1 MTDEKNDAP
10 VGDKEFED
18 NTVSNFE
25 DYNDDEGGFYAGQEE
40 FDQSPVSVTVANVHG
55 KPIPYP
61 VRYSPHTVF
70 DNILRHNS
78 HSQYTGVMIC
88 GMSGTG
94 KTTLVNLMIHN
105 IVCVRGEEYVVRRFT
120 GEDLHRLDEIIASFQ
135 VGVNHIVV
143 FDDASYST
151 DDIDNK
157 TLKKLAYE
165 LTVIRHKVK
174 AKVISVMMIH
184 YSKAMFKFFRGVPF
198 SFFTSVNAEE
208 LGNYQDLYKSHTSL
222 IRSFSKIYKN
232 MTLKGHFQVSVN
244 SYDGTVFRYGID
256 KPFRIGMVEEASDL
270 HFFLYYKD
278 SCAKCNPDNHEV
290 TMSPKEI
297 AGDLLKRYPFRLV
310 NTPLAYFTAIRHGQ
324 KKGLVKSHEGVYHY
338 LNTLSTKISTDWL
351 EVLNEVRRQA
361 KAQSSFKIP
370 KNTINKRSRSKK
382 NNTKTVMELIQNL
395 KEEQEDR
402 DLDKSIE
409 DGMKGLP

>member
-1 MTDEKNDAP
+1 MKFTIHFK
-10 VGDKEFED
+10 K
-18 NTVSNFE
+18 
-25 DYNDDEGGFYAGQEE
+25 GFSWVY
-40 FDQSPVSVTVANVHG
+40 
-55 KPIPYP
+55 
-61 VRYSPHTVF
+61 
-70 DNILRHNS
+70 
-78 HSQYTGVMIC
+78 
-88 GMSGTG
+88 
-94 KTTLVNLMIHN
+94 
-105 IVCVRGEEYVVRRFT
+105 
-120 GEDLHRLDEIIASFQ
+120 
-135 VGVNHIVV
+135 
-143 FDDASYST
+143 
-151 DDIDNK
+151 
-157 TLKKLAYE
+157 
-165 LTVIRHKVK
+165 
-174 AKVISVMMIH
+174 
-184 YSKAMFKFFRGVPF
+184 
-198 SFFTSVNAEE
+198 
-208 LGNYQDLYKSHTSL
+208 
-222 IRSFSKIYKN
+222 
-232 MTLKGHFQVSVN
+232 
-244 SYDGTVFRYGID
+244 
-256 KPFRIGMVEEASDL
+256 L